1 MPGRVEG
8 KVVLVTGAASGLGA
22 ASARMLVREGAR
34 VALSDI
40 NEEAGQALAKEL
52 GMAARFWHLDVTNED
67 EWTSVVDSVLATF
80 GRLDALVNNAGIGI
94 AKDVETISLKEWRLV
109 NAINLDGVFLGCKH
123 GIRAMRQC
131 GAKGS
136 IINMSSVA
144 GLVGAAALPGYC
156 ASKGGVRLLTKSVA
170 LHCAKQGYGIRCN
183 SVHPVFIDTPMVDS
197 LAKLTGDAA
206 VGKERMAKSIPI
218 GRLGEPD
225 EIAYA
230 VVYLASDESRL
241 MTGSEFVLDGGI
253 TAQ

>member
-1 MPGRVEG
+1 
-8 KVVLVTGAASGLGA
+8 VLV
-22 ASARMLVREGAR
+22 
-34 VALSDI
+34 
-40 NEEAGQALAKEL
+40 
-52 GMAARFWHLDVTNED
+52 
-67 EWTSVVDSVLATF
+67 TF
-80 GRLDALVNNAGIGI
+80 GRLDVLVNNAGIGI
-94 AKDVETISLKEWRLV
+94 AKDVETVTLQEWRLV
-109 NAINLDGVFLGCKH
+109 NAVNLDGVFLGCKH

-144 GLVGAAALPGYC
+144 GLIGAAALPAYC

-183 SVHPVFIDTPMVDS
+183 SVHPVFVDTPMVDA
-197 LAKLTGDAA
+197 LARLSGDAA
-206 VGKERMAKSIPI
+206 AGKERMAKGIPI

-241 MTGSEFVLDGGI
+241 MTGAEVILDGGT

>member
-34 VALSDI
+34 VALTDI

-52 GMAARFWHLDVTNED
+52 GMSTRFWRLDVTQE
-67 EWTSVVDSVLATF
+67 EQWASVVDSVLATF
-80 GRLDALVNNAGIGI
+80 ERLDVVLNNAGIGI
-94 AKDVETISLKEWRLV
+94 AKDVEALSLDEWRLV
-109 NAINLDGVFLGCKH
+109 NAVNLDGVFLGCKH
-123 GIRAMRQC
+123 GIRAMRKC
-131 GAKGS
+131 GAQGS

-144 GLVGAAALPGYC
+144 GLIGAAALPAYC

-197 LAKLTGDAA
+197 LAKLTGDVTA
-206 VGKERMAKSIPI
+206 GKERMAKGIPI

-241 MTGSEFVLDGGI
+241 MTGSEFVLDGGT

>member
-1 MPGRVEG
+1 
-8 KVVLVTGAASGLGA
+8 
-22 ASARMLVREGAR
+22 
-34 VALSDI
+34 
-40 NEEAGQALAKEL
+40 
-52 GMAARFWHLDVTNED
+52 MAARFWHLDVTNED
-67 EWTSVVDSVLATF
+67 EWASVVDSVLVTF
-80 GRLDALVNNAGIGI
+80 ERLDALVNNAGIGI
-94 AKDVETISLKEWRLV
+94 AKDVETLSLKEWRLV

-144 GLVGAAALPGYC
+144 GLVGTAALPAYC

-230 VVYLASDESRL
+230 VVYLVSDESRL